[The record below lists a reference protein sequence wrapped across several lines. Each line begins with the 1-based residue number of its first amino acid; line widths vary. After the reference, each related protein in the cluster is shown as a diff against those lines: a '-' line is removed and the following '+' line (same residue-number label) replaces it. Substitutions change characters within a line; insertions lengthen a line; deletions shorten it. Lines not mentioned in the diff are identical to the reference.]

1 MSADGIVRIEP
12 DSTGKA
18 IDTATFSRDGVQV
31 YRQRVEAHLPAI
43 GQDAAGRARVA
54 QISTLFDGKTLRA
67 ENSLLWDTAGSGTAT
82 FEAGAIKMAVT
93 AGQYLVRQS
102 RTYAPY
108 FSGKAQLAEI
118 TFDNFAPEA
127 GLVKRYGYFSS
138 SAVAPYTAN
147 FDGAYVEA
155 DENTHWLV
163 VVNDGT
169 EVLRIRRDNWDCAP
183 ALEDYD
189 WDNFTVSLIDFLWL
203 GGAVLR
209 LMIKDPAGG
218 FILAHTYNHAGSVAG
233 TFMRSPNQ
241 PLRYEIR
248 STVGAGYLRAICG
261 QIASEGSI
269 SESGAPLA
277 LRNGSL
283 ITCNNVGTIYALKG
297 IKKVAAYRDIP
308 VRVHSI
314 GGGVS
319 TSDFGLLLLLHN
331 PTLSAPLT
339 YAANSMISEGTA
351 TNQTVTATGRV
362 LHATPLVSAGV
373 TDPFVNSTLAWLS
386 TAINDT
392 PDELVL
398 AYQLLTQQ
406 QSVSGVINLVEY

>member
-12 DSTGKA
+12 DSSGKA
-18 IDTATFSRDGVQV
+18 IDTGTFTRDGVQV
-31 YRQRVEAHLPAI
+31 YRQRVEAHQPAI
-43 GQDAAGRARVA
+43 GQDAAGRTRVA

-67 ENSLLWDTAGSGTAT
+67 ENALMWDTAGTGTAT
-82 FEAGAIKMAVT
+82 FEVGTIKLAVT

-102 RTYAPY
+102 RMYAPY

-127 GLVKRYGYFSS
+127 GLIKRYGYFSS

-147 FDGAYVEA
+147 FDGTYVEA
-155 DENTHWLV
+155 DDNTHWLV

-189 WDNFTVSLIDFLWL
+189 WDNFTVSLVDFLWL

-209 LMIKDPAGG
+209 LFIKDPAGG
-218 FILAHTYNHAGSVAG
+218 FILAHTYNHAGSAAG

-248 STVGAGYLRAICG
+248 STVGAGHLRAICG

-269 SESGAPLA
+269 SESGQPLA
-277 LRNGSL
+277 LRNSAL
-283 ITCNNVGTIYALKG
+283 VSANVVGTIYALKG
-297 IKKVAAYRDIP
+297 VRKVAAYRDIP
-308 VRVHSI
+308 IRVHSV

-319 TSDFGLLLLLHN
+319 TSDSGLLLLLRN
-331 PTLSAPLT
+331 PTLSAPMT
-339 YAANSMISEGTA
+339 WAANSMIEEGTA
-351 TNQTVTATGRV
+351 TNQTVTNVGRI

-373 TDPFVNSTLAWLS
+373 ADPFVNNTLAWLS
-386 TAINDT
+386 TAINDAT
-392 PDELVL
+392 DDLVL
-398 AYQLLTQQ
+398 AYQPLTVQ
-406 QSVSGVINLVEY
+406 QSVVGVMNLVEY